1 VRILND
7 SIDVPLTA
15 TIRLH
20 QYAQPGKTGVPPADR
35 GMLMPY
41 NVGKIAEPGDVNS
54 IFDEAT
60 AEPYFRGTKHYP
72 LPLDIGLPAFAW
84 GVQFRM
90 VQLFESREVE
100 RYLPLAKDDRH
111 RATLLV
117 MRDLQHPGRA
127 LEDLERIAA
136 WDPGN
141 RHLPLLLTREV
152 NKLEDRLLTTT
163 LTEFDAAI
171 RKWSGNEDGLTREQV
186 LQLDLEYLHQVQE
199 FITRISAQFDP
210 EKRAYLGLLLG
221 HLSFVSGDFET
232 ATRTLAEPDR
242 SSYSPANVRAQARLV
257 RILCGTMTSRKLTD
271 PTRNEV
277 LALVELMNTEP
288 QLAAQRSTVFGQ
300 LHLYLGKKL
309 IERGERAEGVF
320 LLARTERMFGTLMPV
335 WYIKNARHVAFEQAT
350 PADYDR
356 MITLLDKAGK
366 TPFERYLTATDERP
380 ADWERTEDHFK
391 GTELTREKLLDYKGM
406 WYLREN
412 RLEEAVTTYRQ
423 IPDEFW
429 NGYPYAL
436 FADDDPFQLNIHDA
450 HNYGKTDNV
459 RYTKRTI
466 VERMLVLHREAD
478 RNPKK
483 RALNHYLLGNAYYNM
498 SWHGKY
504 WIMSRIAWSIHDL
517 GGWREVEY
525 GAPDDDVYFGCA
537 RAREHYV
544 KAMDTKDPVL
554 KALAVRNAARCAW
567 NWQTYKD
574 GSEPDWSTWENP
586 YKKHLRDRKRQ
597 DAYDDVVEC
606 RGYADYVAR
615 YR

>member
-1 VRILND
+1 
-7 SIDVPLTA
+7 
-15 TIRLH
+15 
-20 QYAQPGKTGVPPADR
+20 
-35 GMLMPY
+35 
-41 NVGKIAEPGDVNS
+41 
-54 IFDEAT
+54 
-60 AEPYFRGTKHYP
+60 
-72 LPLDIGLPAFAW
+72 
-84 GVQFRM
+84 
-90 VQLFESREVE
+90 
-100 RYLPLAKDDRH
+100 
-111 RATLLV
+111 
-117 MRDLQHPGRA
+117 
-127 LEDLERIAA
+127 
-136 WDPGN
+136 
-141 RHLPLLLTREV
+141 LLLTREV
-152 NKLEDRLLTTT
+152 NKLEDWLLTPV
-163 LTEFDAAI
+163 LTDFGPAI
-171 RKWSGNEDGLTREQV
+171 RQWQGAPEGLSREDV
-186 LQLDLEYLHQVQE
+186 LRVDLDYLRQVQA
-199 FITRISAQFDP
+199 FITRISPQFPD
-210 EKRAYLGLLLG
+210 EQRNYLNMLHG
-221 HLSFVSGDFET
+221 HLSFVAGDL
-232 ATRTLAEPDR
+232 ADAVRTLGEVADKP
-242 SSYSPANVRAQARLV
+242 STPAAIRAQARLV
-257 RILCGTMTSRKLTD
+257 SILCGIMASKKLTD
-271 PTRNEV
+271 ATRNDV

-320 LLARTERMFGTLMPV
+320 LLARTERMYGTLMPV
-335 WYIKNARHVAFEQAT
+335 WYSKNARHVAFEQAT

-356 MITLLDKAGK
+356 MIALLDKPDK

-391 GTELTREKLLDYKGM
+391 GNDLTREKLLDYKGM

-466 VERMLVLHREAD
+466 VERMLALQREAD

-504 WIMSRIAWSIHDL
+504 WIMSRIAWSIHDMSDRR
-517 GGWREVEY
+517 GATY
-525 GAPDDDVYFGCA
+525 GAPGDDDYYGCA
-537 RAREHYV
+537 RAMEHYV
-544 KAMDTKDPVL
+544 QAIDTKDPVL

-586 YKKHLRDRKRQ
+586 YKKHLRDRKSQ
-597 DAYDDVVEC
+597 NAYNDILEC